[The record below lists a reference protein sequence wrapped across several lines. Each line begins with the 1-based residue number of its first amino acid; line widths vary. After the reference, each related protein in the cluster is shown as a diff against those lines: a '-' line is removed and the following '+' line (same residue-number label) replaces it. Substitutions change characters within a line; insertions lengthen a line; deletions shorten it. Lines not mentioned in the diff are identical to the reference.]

1 MSFEGGGTMSTVSRA
16 EILKLS
22 LSERILLVEDIWDSI
37 AETPEAIAL
46 SKAQE
51 LELDARLDAY
61 HKNPTEGSPWAVVRE
76 RIRAGR
82 AS

>member
-1 MSFEGGGTMSTVSRA
+1 MSAISRA

-22 LSERILLVEDIWDSI
+22 VSERILLVEDIWDSI
-37 AETPEAIAL
+37 AEAPEAMSL

-51 LELDARLDAY
+51 QELEARLDAY
-61 HKNPTEGSPWAVVRE
+61 HKNPTEGSPWAIVRE
-76 RIRAGR
+76 RVRAAR